1 VKLGAIFLL
10 AVGLA
15 MDATAVAAAR
25 GLATQRIQARH
36 MFLVAGLFG
45 GFQALMPL
53 LGWLLGAQIGPWI
66 KAWDHWVVFILLGAL
81 GLRMLNEARETQ
93 AEAAAIAAGSAR
105 VRTDESENAF
115 GLRLML
121 GLAIATSID
130 ALAAGI
136 TLPLMEAPLAVTLTT
151 IGVTTAV
158 LSVLGLLAG
167 RRFGAALGPRL
178 DIAGGWML
186 IALGTKTLLEH
197 LLTD

>member
-1 VKLGAIFLL
+1 MKLGAIFVL

-25 GLATQRIQARH
+25 GLATPRIHVRH
-36 MFLVAGLFG
+36 MLLVGGIFG

-53 LGWLLGAQIGPWI
+53 LGWFLGAQIGPWI
-66 KAWDHWVVFILLGAL
+66 RAWDHWLVFVLLGAL
-81 GLRMLNEARETQ
+81 GLRMLREARAAQTSSSGQ
-93 AEAAAIAAGSAR
+93 SGNVVAAAESA
-105 VRTDESENAF
+105 NAF

-130 ALAAGI
+130 AFAAGI
-136 TLPLMEAPLAVTLTT
+136 TLPLMGAPLVVSLTA
-151 IGVTTAV
+151 IGVTTAL

-186 IALGTKTLLEH
+186 IALGTKTLIEH
-197 LLTD
+197 LLSD